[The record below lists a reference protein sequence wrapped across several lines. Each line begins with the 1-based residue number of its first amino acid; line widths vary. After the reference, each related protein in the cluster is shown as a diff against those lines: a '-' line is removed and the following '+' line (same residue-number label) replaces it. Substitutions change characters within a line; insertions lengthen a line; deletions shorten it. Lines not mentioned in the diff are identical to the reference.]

1 MKHSAITDTGYA
13 EQVLRKAKEFAQ
25 EIRSIA
31 TERSEG
37 FAASVEA
44 IGEAVV
50 KDRREQPK

>member
-1 MKHSAITDTGYA
+1 MGSAITDTGYA

-37 FAASVEA
+37 FAAAVEA

-50 KDRREQPK
+50 RDRKETDR